1 MGHSA
6 PVKPAQFAD
15 EAARGS
21 PTPTRTTAR
30 VMAEPDMDGSGR
42 RSSQKEA
49 STARRV
55 LCYSDLGFAVKD
67 RKTKQMKNILQD
79 VSGRVDRAR
88 VLAILGPSGAG
99 KTTLLSLLTLRAPD
113 GEATG
118 VTTLGGRPLTPAL
131 FRKQCFYVA
140 QSAEEAAWPTLT
152 PREQLTFAQTLFE
165 AAGADREEGRV
176 DAVLKQLGLE
186 SCADTVVRHELVRGG
201 LSGGQKKRLAVAVAL
216 IKRAVCMFL
225 DEPTSGLDAA
235 AALRTATAFREVADS
250 DDLIVVVTIHQPST
264 SVFATF
270 DQLLL
275 LSEGRTAYCGEASKA
290 TDYFAKL
297 EHPLPPLTNPAD
309 FLLELVNSDFVPQ
322 AEVQRLLD
330 AWAAADHAVDMLVET
345 GGDDHWGL
353 TPTLCN
359 TFVPVFKRQA
369 TLLSRDV
376 LTLGIRAVCFLFG
389 NLYFSAVYV
398 ESRERHQDQVANR
411 MWLII
416 WYLGVPSQLT
426 VLVVFAL
433 NLEARIVR
441 TEVANGMVAPS
452 AYLAARAV
460 LEIPLVMFLAFAALG
475 LPAFA
480 AMDFTTHNNR
490 FLTTL
495 VIWFA
500 QQYCWDCYAACLAV
514 AFPNPLLGAAQYIG
528 CWFSG
533 FLFGGFL
540 IPVKDIV
547 WPLRVFHYLFPLG
560 YAARGMTYSELVNSR
575 YDACD
580 KYDVSTFCFCDDPTK
595 GCGGREVLR
604 HLKII
609 YPLFSDK
616 NTLLLDLV
624 WPLGLAFLAK
634 MTAVFLFAQS
644 CRGTALKTKPANKVA
659 NGH

>member
-1 MGHSA
+1 M
-6 PVKPAQFAD
+6 AQ
-15 EAARGS
+15 E
-21 PTPTRTTAR
+21 
-30 VMAEPDMDGSGR
+30 V
-42 RSSQKEA
+42 SSQKAA
-49 STARRV
+49 STEKRV
-55 LCYSDLGFAVKD
+55 LAYSDLGFAVHDK
-67 RKTKQMKNILQD
+67 KTKQQKSILQD
-79 VSGRVDRAR
+79 VSGRVERAR

-99 KTTLLSLLTLRAPD
+99 KTTLLSLLTLRAPS

-152 PREQLTFAQTLFE
+152 PREQLTYAKILFE

-176 DAVLKQLGLE
+176 NAVLKQLGLE
-186 SCADTVVRHELVRGG
+186 SCADTVVGHELVRGG

-275 LSEGRTAYCGEASKA
+275 LSEGRTAYRGEASKA

-297 EHPLPPLTNPAD
+297 DHPLPPLTNPAD
-309 FLLELVNSDFVPQ
+309 FLLDLVNSDFVDKK
-322 AEVQRLLD
+322 EVTRFLD
-330 AWAAADHAVDMLVET
+330 AWASANSNGAIDIVEK
-345 GGDDHWGL
+345 GNEDNWGL

-359 TFVPVFKRQA
+359 TFVPVFRRQS

-376 LTLGIRAVCFLFG
+376 LTLGIRAVCFLMG

-398 ESRERHQDQVANR
+398 ESRQRHQDQVANR
-411 MWLII
+411 FWLII
-416 WYLGVPSQLT
+416 WYLGVPAQITAL
-426 VLVVFAL
+426 LVFAL

-460 LEIPLVMFLAFAALG
+460 LEIPLVIFLALVALG

-480 AMDFTTHNNR
+480 CMNFMASNNR
-490 FLTTL
+490 FFTTTAL
-495 VIWFA
+495 FFA
-500 QQYCWDCYAACLAV
+500 QQYCWDCYASCLAV
-514 AFPNPLLGAAQYIG
+514 AFPNPLVGAAMFIG

-533 FLFGGFL
+533 FLFAGFL
-540 IPVKDIV
+540 IPVKDII
-547 WPLRVFHYLFPLG
+547 WPLRAFHYVFPLG
-560 YAARGMTYSELVNSR
+560 NAARGMTYSEFIDSK

-580 KYDVSTFCFCDDPTK
+580 KYDAKTFCFCDHDDGD
-595 GCGGREVLR
+595 GCGGRQILR
-604 HLKII
+604 NLEIL
-609 YPLFSDK
+609 YDLPTDK
-616 NTLLLDLV
+616 NTLLLDLL
-624 WPLGLAFLAK
+624 WPLGLALLAK
-634 MTAVFLFAQS
+634 VTAVVLFARS
-644 CRGTALKTKPANKVA
+644 CRGTALKTRPPRKVVNSA
-659 NGH
+659 